1 MPDLRTCF
9 AAGYACLAAWADLLD
24 RINVFPVADG
34 DTGTNLRISLI
45 PLRDTGQ
52 DRTAISSLLTRLAI
66 GNSGNIAAAFF
77 REFCLTEQVADL
89 AERAASGREKA
100 WQAVAEPC
108 QGTML
113 SVFDSL
119 ATSLAA
125 HAASSERSDPTSIYP
140 HLRSELQ
147 EAVHST
153 PEYLPDL
160 KKAGVVDAGAL
171 GMYIYFEGFFRELT
185 QQEGRPDSVL
195 SIFAGQLDIRSSFLS
210 AGSASTPDANK
221 VKNCCVDAVLRRD
234 GQGAYP
240 GNFGKT
246 MTTDHAVVN
255 AVNAVNAFNALGD
268 SVVVLE
274 DENQLKVHIHT
285 SDPEQLRKKL
295 NALGTVIRWDA
306 EEIREN
312 QGTSDHGGSQESE
325 MLPGTRPPLHIL
337 TDAAGSMTRK
347 TAARHGITL
356 LDSYIIAGDDVHPE
370 SLCEP
375 AEIYSRQRKGGRV
388 TTAQASSFE
397 RYQYYESLVRQF
409 GPCLYLC
416 VGSAFTGNFAAARAW
431 KKAHDSDNLLTVLD
445 TGTASG
451 RLALIARLTAL
462 YAQKNRT
469 PDEVIAYARTVMA
482 ECREYVFIDELKYLV
497 AGGRVSR
504 TGGFFGDLFGVK
516 PVISPI
522 NNIVQKMGVLRN
534 KKGQLI
540 FALEKLQEQAAGTAA
555 LLVLLQYSDNEDWL
569 RKSVLQAVQELL
581 PKATVLL
588 TPLSLSSGV
597 HMGPGTW
604 AIAFAPKRL

>member
-9 AAGYACLAAWADLLD
+9 AAGYACLAAWANLLD

-34 DTGTNLRISLI
+34 DTGTNLRISLA
-45 PLRDTGQ
+45 PLRDTEQ
-52 DRTAISSLLTRLAI
+52 DRTATPSLLTRCAI

-108 QGTML
+108 KGTML

-119 ATSLAA
+119 AACLAA
-125 HAASSERSDPTSIYP
+125 HAASSERSEPTSIYP

-147 EAVHST
+147 EAVRST
-153 PEYLPDL
+153 PEHLPDL

-171 GMYIYFEGFFRELT
+171 GMYIYFDGFFRALT
-185 QQEGRPDSVL
+185 QQEDQPNSILSV
-195 SIFAGQLDIRSSFLS
+195 FAGQLDIRNSFLS
-210 AGSASTPDANK
+210 SRPSNAINSTGTITTKTCCAN
-221 VKNCCVDAVLRRD
+221 AVLRRE
-234 GQGAYP
+234 GQGGGSGNP
-240 GNFGKT
+240 GDT
-246 MTTDHAVVN
+246 MTVAHAIN
-255 AVNAVNAFNALGD
+255 AIKALGE

-285 SDPEQLRKKL
+285 DNPEQLRRKL
-295 NALGTVIRWDA
+295 AAFGTVISWDA
-306 EEIREN
+306 EEIKEN
-312 QGTSDHGGSQESE
+312 QGTSSQGRSQESE
-325 MLPGTRPPLHIL
+325 MLSVTHPALHIL

-347 TAARHGITL
+347 TAAQHGITL
-356 LDSYIIAGDDVHPE
+356 LDSYIIAGDDVRPE

-375 AEIYSRQRKGGRV
+375 AEIYSRQRKGGKV

-451 RLALIARLTAL
+451 CLALIALLTAQ
-462 YAQKNRT
+462 YTQKNRT
-469 PDEVIAYARTVMA
+469 PEEMITYACTVM
-482 ECREYVFIDELKYLV
+482 EKCREYVFIDELKYLV
-497 AGGRVSR
+497 AGGRVSKA
-504 TGGFFGDLFGVK
+504 GGFFGDLFGVK
-516 PVISPI
+516 PIVSPI
-522 NNIVQKMGVLRN
+522 NNIVQKLGITRN
-534 KKGQLI
+534 RKGQLT
-540 FALEKLQEQAAGTAA
+540 FALEKLQEEAVGSTPP
-555 LLVLLQYSDNEDWL
+555 LILLQYSDNEQWV
-569 RKSVLQAVQELL
+569 RETVQQQVRELL
-581 PKATVLL
+581 PKAKILL

-604 AIAFAPKRL
+604 AIAFAPQDF